1 MKKTIYK
8 VHMKS
13 IIVPGEYGGTTDIY
27 QYVFSKED
35 LDLLL
40 KAEPNISYYP
50 DVEAIEIEVE

>member
-8 VHMKS
+8 VRMQC
-13 IIVPGEYGGTTDIY
+13 IIVPSEYGGITDIY
-27 QYVFSKED
+27 QYVFNEED

-50 DVEAIEIEVE
+50 DVEVIEIEV